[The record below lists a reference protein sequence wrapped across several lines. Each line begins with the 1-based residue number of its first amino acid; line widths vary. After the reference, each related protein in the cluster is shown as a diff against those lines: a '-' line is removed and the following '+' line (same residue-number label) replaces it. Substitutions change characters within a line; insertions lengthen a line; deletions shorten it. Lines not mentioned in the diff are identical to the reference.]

1 AFFTNHLYHFSPT
14 GTADAFQT
22 PPTSPTDHTSR
33 LSPVSPGY
41 AQPLKLSSPTYPDP
55 NPSLERTPS
64 PTTTGPISSPS
75 SGGVGYENRNV
86 PVSLTKG
93 GTSPTISCKWR
104 QNSTSTSPV
113 QVEPLS
119 SGWANLGGVDLE
131 LLQECVV
138 SLGFCVTD
146 ERTHTLSDLLQC
158 FLTEREQ
165 MKDELRSLKEGIQ
178 TERSE
183 WLQFQSDLQVALVVA
198 DRLRA
203 EAEEELNTLREAR
216 ADWERQLTDSRQ
228 GRREVE
234 GQVERLKAELEQSK
248 KGLTQRPET
257 PSQQGATEGT
267 VRSSVERWGSERRTG
282 EEKRKEKEA
291 GSTEILK
298 KQSVSPTSVVNGT
311 SQISLA
317 PITSPVNKNNST
329 RERLN
334 LDQQDNWINLN
345 KDKKEDNPFSHSS
358 PVIELSPNKPSKI
371 KPQEDFSKLLRRHGG
386 SKRNSLLRWCQNRTI
401 GYKNIDITNFS
412 SSWMDGLA
420 FCAVYHSYL
429 PSHIPYDT
437 LRPENKKENLLLAF
451 QTGESVGI
459 SASLTADE
467 MLKTEGP
474 DWQRVLGYVE
484 SIYSHFE
491 M

>member
-1 AFFTNHLYHFSPT
+1 MGNYPGKERHGSA

-22 PPTSPTDHTSR
+22 PPTSPTDHISR
-33 LSPVSPGY
+33 LSPASPGY
-41 AQPLKLSSPTYPDP
+41 AQPLNLLSPTHLDP
-55 NPSLERTPS
+55 NPSFERTPS
-64 PTTTGPISSPS
+64 PTTTGPISSLS
-75 SGGVGYENRNV
+75 SDGVGHEYRNI

-93 GTSPTISCKWR
+93 GSSPTIPCKRR

-113 QVEPLS
+113 QVEPPS

-138 SLGFCVTD
+138 SLGLCVTD

-165 MKDELRSLKEGIQ
+165 MKDELRSLKEKIQ
-178 TERSE
+178 IERSE

-203 EAEEELNTLREAR
+203 EAEEELNTLREAQV
-216 ADWERQLTDSRQ
+216 DWERQLTDSRQ
-228 GRREVE
+228 GQREVE

-248 KGLTQRPET
+248 KGLSQRSET
-257 PSQQGATEGT
+257 PSQQGATEGS
-267 VRSSVERWGSERRTG
+267 VRSGVERWGSERRTA

-298 KQSVSPTSVVNGT
+298 KQSSSPTSLVNGT
-311 SQISLA
+311 SQNSLA
-317 PITSPVNKNNST
+317 PITSPVNKNNLT

-334 LDQQDNWINLN
+334 LDQQDNWINLY

-358 PVIELSPNKPSKI
+358 PVIELSPNKLSKI

-401 GYKNIDITNFS
+401 GYKNIEITNFS

-459 SASLTADE
+459 TASLTADE